1 MGRDVSPKPA
11 GRRLHLVFLVRSFGF
26 PHGWAATNRLRLL
39 GLAMAAEN
47 VDVSVLVTRVSERP
61 GEVRNRA
68 VRGSSDGIGFL
79 YTPGST
85 TRSDSFVR
93 RRLSE
98 ARGYAGA
105 IFELARRHRSG
116 RLDCVYLAALP
127 ETWRPSVWLLLR
139 WLRRRGVPVVVE
151 LNEIPGETAWMPRRL
166 ARHFSHLDSASGVV
180 AISSWLVGW
189 SAAEAA
195 RIGRRVHVVEI
206 PIVVDVDEGA
216 ARPYP
221 QGSPSFLYSASSDY
235 GFAVAFILRA
245 MRVVWERYPDCEF
258 VVTGMRPQIVADLV
272 RREGVAGSA
281 DRVRAVG
288 YVERERLVE
297 LYAGSS
303 ALLIPLFDNLR
314 SRARFPTKIGEYLAA
329 GRPVV
334 TTAVGEVE
342 RFFHDRESAYISAPE
357 DPAAFA
363 RSLIEIVEDPGHA
376 EQVGAAG
383 RELAETRFEYLS
395 HGPALRALLDA
406 LCDAAPAPSRR
417 RPQAGD
423 VRQQ

>member
-1 MGRDVSPKPA
+1 MGRNVNEAPA
-11 GRRLHLVFLVRSFGF
+11 GRRLHLAFLVRSFGF

-61 GEVRNRA
+61 GEIRNRA
-68 VRGSSDGIGFL
+68 VRGAADGIGFL

-85 TRSDSFVR
+85 SRSGSFVR

-105 IFELARRHRSG
+105 IMELARRRRAG

-139 WLRRRGVPVVVE
+139 WLRRRGIPVIVE
-151 LNEIPGETAWMPRRL
+151 LNEIPGEAAWLPRRL
-166 ARHFSHLDSASGVV
+166 SRHFSHLDSASGVV
-180 AISSWLVGW
+180 AISSWLAGW

-195 RIGRRVHVVEI
+195 RIGRRVRVIEV

-216 ARPYP
+216 VRPCP
-221 QGSPSFLYSASSDY
+221 QGRPSFLYSASSDY
-235 GFAVAFILRA
+235 GFAVAFILKA
-245 MRVVWERYPDCEF
+245 MRVVWQAHPDCEL
-258 VVTGMRPQIVADLV
+258 VVTGMRPDIVADVV
-272 RREGVAGSA
+272 RREGVTGSG

-297 LYAGSS
+297 LYASSS

-314 SRARFPTKIGEYLAA
+314 SQARFPTKIGEYLAA

-334 TTAVGEVE
+334 TTAVGEIE
-342 RFFHDRESAYISAPE
+342 RFFHDRESAYISPPE

-363 RSLIEIVEDPGHA
+363 GGLLEIIDDPGHA
-376 EQVGAAG
+376 ARVGAAG
-383 RELAETRFEYLS
+383 RRLAETRFEYRG
-395 HGPALRALLDA
+395 HGPALRAFLDA
-406 LCDAAPAPSRR
+406 LCEPEAAPAQHPRRADEVR
-417 RPQAGD
+417 RP
-423 VRQQ
+423 